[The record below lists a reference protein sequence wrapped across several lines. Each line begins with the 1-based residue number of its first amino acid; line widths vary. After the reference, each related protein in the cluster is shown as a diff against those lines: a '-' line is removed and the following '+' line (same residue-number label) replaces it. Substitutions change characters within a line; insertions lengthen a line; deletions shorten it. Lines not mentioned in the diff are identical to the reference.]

1 MIFLNKGIKHFF
13 YKKKIYL
20 FNIIKYVNYN
30 NFYLNFF
37 FKKILI
43 NSFSKGKGFQG
54 VIKKWNFKTKD
65 KSHGCSLSYRTL
77 GSTGQC
83 QDPGRVLKGKKM
95 PGRMGSKKFSIFV
108 KIFLRKN
115 NYFFI
120 RKILPG
126 IKNDFLKVLI
136 L

>member
-13 YKKKIYL
+13 YKKKLVL

-30 NFYLNFF
+30 NFYLNFK
-37 FKKILI
+37 FKNMLI
-43 NSFSKGKGFQG
+43 KTISKGKGFQG
-54 VIKKWNFKTKD
+54 VVKRWNFRTKD
-65 KSHGCSLSYRTL
+65 KSHGCSISHRTM

-83 QDPGRVLKGKKM
+83 QDPGRVMKGKKM
-95 PGRMGSKKFSIFV
+95 PGHMGNKIFSIYINFF
-108 KIFLRKN
+108 IRKN

-120 RKILPG
+120 KKILPG
-126 IKNDFLKVLI
+126 KKNDFLIVKI